1 MDMPLYK
8 LSLTLIICRKD
19 YNPAALLLLTNHRK
33 YDFLSSFIE
42 CQARLIEKENR
53 WLMQCSEG

>member
-19 YNPAALLLLTNHRK
+19 YNPAALLLLTNHRQ

-42 CQARLIEKENR
+42 CQSRLIEKENR
-53 WLMQCSEG
+53 RFM